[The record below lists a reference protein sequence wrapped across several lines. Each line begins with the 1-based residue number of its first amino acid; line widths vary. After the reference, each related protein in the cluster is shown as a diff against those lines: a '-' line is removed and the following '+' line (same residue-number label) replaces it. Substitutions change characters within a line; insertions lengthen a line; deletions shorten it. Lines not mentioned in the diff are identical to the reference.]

1 MSVDLGH
8 RYILN
13 HNTGVLVINNVRQDD
28 SGLWQCVNEKQLAR
42 SINLVVLGIP
52 FSYIYN
58 NYLVFILIIYVFI
71 LETPKEPYLLIDGHR
86 LDPGN
91 LFVPVKENMDL
102 SIECVVEGGNPMPS
116 LHWLLFP
123 SNTNLENEAMSS
135 GLLQSN
141 ESYQENDVSR
151 SSAKI
156 QRVLR
161 AHHNAT
167 VSCIVTHVTLVNP
180 LNTSILLDV
189 QCKSI
194 I

>member
-1 MSVDLGH
+1 MMSA
-8 RYILN
+8 N
-13 HNTGVLVINNVRQDD
+13 
-28 SGLWQCVNEKQLAR
+28 
-42 SINLVVLGIP
+42 
-52 FSYIYN
+52 N
-58 NYLVFILIIYVFI
+58 NYLYVFV

-123 SNTNLENEAMSS
+123 SNANLENDEMSS

-141 ESYQENDVSR
+141 ESFQEKDISR

-167 VSCIVTHVTLVNP
+167 VSCIVTHVTLVYP

-189 QCKSI
+189 QCEFI
-194 I
+194 D

>member
-1 MSVDLGH
+1 MNTKN
-8 RYILN
+8 N
-13 HNTGVLVINNVRQDD
+13 HI
-28 SGLWQCVNEKQLAR
+28 CV
-42 SINLVVLGIP
+42 
-52 FSYIYN
+52 F
-58 NYLVFILIIYVFI
+58 F

-123 SNTNLENEAMSS
+123 SNSNLENEAMSS

-141 ESYQENDVSR
+141 ESVQENDISR

-167 VSCIVTHVTLVNP
+167 VACIVTHVTLVTP

-189 QCKSI
+189 QCELMY
-194 I
+194 

>member
-1 MSVDLGH
+1 M
-8 RYILN
+8 
-13 HNTGVLVINNVRQDD
+13 
-28 SGLWQCVNEKQLAR
+28 AR
-42 SINLVVLGIP
+42 AINLVVLGIL
-52 FSYIYN
+52 FFYISN
-58 NYLVFILIIYVFI
+58 NYLLFVLIIYVFV

-194 I
+194 N

>member
-1 MSVDLGH
+1 MIYLF
-8 RYILN
+8 
-13 HNTGVLVINNVRQDD
+13 VLEI
-28 SGLWQCVNEKQLAR
+28 
-42 SINLVVLGIP
+42 
-52 FSYIYN
+52 
-58 NYLVFILIIYVFI
+58 
-71 LETPKEPYLLIDGHR
+71 PKEPYLLIDGHR

-123 SNTNLENEAMSS
+123 SNSNLENEAMSS

-141 ESYQENDVSR
+141 ESYQEKDISR

-167 VSCIVTHVTLVNP
+167 VACIVTHVTLANP
-180 LNTSILLDV
+180 LNTTILLDV
-189 QCKSI
+189 QCKLI
-194 I
+194 FKINTKE